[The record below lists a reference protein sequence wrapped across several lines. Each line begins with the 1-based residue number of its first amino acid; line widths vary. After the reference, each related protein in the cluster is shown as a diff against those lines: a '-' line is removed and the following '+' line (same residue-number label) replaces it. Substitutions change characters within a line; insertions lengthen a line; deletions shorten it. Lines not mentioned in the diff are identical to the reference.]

1 MSTMKLSGLLRNVM
15 SVYGFI
21 TDIMDNMYVLYIYL
35 EQNDRRIL
43 NGIFNEKE
51 LPINTNTLRSESNR
65 WLLLANN
72 VSRRCLSSQPDLKQS
87 KGEQHISS
95 ILKDTVNP
103 SYLEVRDI
111 SGGCGSMYEILIQS
125 DNFKGKSIIQQHR
138 MVKEAL
144 AEEIKNMHGLTIRT
158 SVPK

>member
-1 MSTMKLSGLLRNVM
+1 MKLELYASEGVEIQDHLR
-15 SVYGFI
+15 I
-21 TDIMDNMYVLYIYL
+21 YVQVRNYL
-35 EQNDRRIL
+35 TAKCRDEV
-43 NGIFNEKE
+43 EW
-51 LPINTNTLRSESNR
+51 TT
-65 WLLLANN
+65 
-72 VSRRCLSSQPDLKQS
+72 S
-87 KGEQHISS
+87 KCHGEQHISS